1 VGLFHRGILFLPK
14 KFAWREGSE
23 DNSGVLR
30 SAARRVTEFYDGF
43 LKPSGLTTS
52 QLSLLL
58 RVSEA
63 EEASINSIATRINAN
78 RTTVA
83 RCLQALDAAGFI
95 RMQRSK
101 KDKRVQTPVI
111 TARGFEAMKAAAP
124 LWRQAQAAFDVANGE
139 SFGRDLR
146 TTLAGI
152 KFPAD

>member
-1 VGLFHRGILFLPK
+1 LFLPK
-14 KFAWREGSE
+14 RFAWREGSE

-58 RVSEA
+58 RVGEG
-63 EEASINSIATRINAN
+63 EEASINSIAARVDAN

-83 RCLQALDAAGFI
+83 RCLQSLHAAGFI
-95 RMQRSK
+95 RMEKSK
-101 KDKRVQTPVI
+101 KDGRVQTPVI
-111 TARGFEAMKAAAP
+111 TAKGFGAMKAAAP
-124 LWRQAQAAFDVANGE
+124 LWRRAQAAFDTVNGE
-139 SFGRDLR
+139 GFGRELR
-146 TTLAGI
+146 ATLAGI